1 MQGDHLYQ
9 LIQGMSTAEK
19 RHFKLMWGAKNKQD
33 EEPKYMQLYSL
44 LNGMKHYD
52 KNKLDARFPDNL
64 AAFCKKL
71 AENIFISLRQFHS
84 GKYKSVQIKQLLVDI
99 KYLYERGL
107 HLICHNKLK
116 RVKAMAQ
123 DIDDS
128 ASLIEINKFER
139 LLYKFIRDEKITD
152 QEIFDQAKA
161 EKEKILD
168 NLRDEFFYFDIY
180 DELFPLVKEYY
191 VLDEQGQKDLQQ
203 RYDESLFDEDK
214 VPDNPSAE
222 RRFYLT
228 AALYYQLLA
237 DEDKVLFFFSKVL
250 NWWTTN
256 SIMRDEAYYSY
267 IIDLSNFLGPCLNN
281 KNFDFA
287 RKILLELKEI
297 YETLM
302 GKSTQNEHTISLA
315 FQKNFIHW
323 LRYHL
328 SQNEFHEAL
337 LLVRKIETGLKKH
350 KVNPR
355 SELVLLYNVT
365 VLYFVFEKFEEAKR
379 WVEKILKHI
388 PSNYRKDIQIAAL
401 ILNVV
406 LILEIGDEVLT
417 DSKVLKKA
425 KYILKN
431 HHGLDKHNF
440 EFKVL
445 DLLVK
450 VSKLGLSDRKQ
461 HYKAFKEYMNELR
474 SSRPEVAGQTGLEE
488 LLYWIRHKIEGK
500 AIIDLIKGDQ
510 NN

>member
-1 MQGDHLYQ
+1 
-9 LIQGMSTAEK
+9 
-19 RHFKLMWGAKNKQD
+19 MWGARNKQD
-33 EEPKYMQLYSL
+33 DEPKYLQLYSL
-44 LNGMKHYD
+44 LNNMKNYD
-52 KNKLDARFPDNL
+52 KDKLDARFPDNL

-71 AENIFISLRQFHS
+71 AENLFISLRQFHS

-107 HLICHNKLK
+107 HLICHNKLR
-116 RVKAMAQ
+116 RVKSMAE

-128 ASLIEINKFER
+128 AALIEINKFER
-139 LLYKFIRDEKITD
+139 LLYKFIRDGKKPDE
-152 QEIFDQAKA
+152 EIFDQAKTD
-161 EKEKILD
+161 KEAIL
-168 NLRDEFFYFDIY
+168 NSLRDEFNYFDIY

-191 VLDEQGQKDLQQ
+191 VLDEQGQKDLKEK
-203 RYDESLFDEDK
+203 YDESLFYEDK
-214 VPDNPSAE
+214 VPENPSAA

-237 DEDKVLFFFSKVL
+237 DETKVLFFFSKVL

-256 SIMRDEAYYSY
+256 SVMRDEAYYSY

-281 KNFDFA
+281 RNYNFA

-297 YETLM
+297 YETLK
-302 GKSTQNEHTISLA
+302 GKNTQNEHTISLA

-337 LLVRKIETGLKKH
+337 LLVPKIEAGLKKH
-350 KVNPR
+350 KINPR

-379 WVEKILKHI
+379 WVEKILKHV
-388 PSNYRKDIQIAAL
+388 PSNYRKDIQLAAL

-406 LILEIGDEVLT
+406 LVLEIGDEILT
-417 DSKVLKKA
+417 DSIALKKA
-425 KYILKN
+425 RYNLKK

-445 DLLVK
+445 ELLVK
-450 VSKLGLSDRKQ
+450 VCRLGLSDRKE
-461 HYKAFKEYMNELR
+461 HYKAFKEYMDELS
-474 SSRPEVAGQTGLEE
+474 SSRPEIAGQTGLEE
-488 LLYWIRHKIEGK
+488 LYYWIRHKIEGK
-500 AIIDLIKGDQ
+500 PIIDLIKGDQ
-510 NN
+510 DD